1 MEGAMGKALAAPELL
16 KEEKAGQVQWKWV
29 EKGSGLER
37 HAMTVIR
44 YGWRGLNPGVAL
56 LVARGG
62 QEPEIGPWVKATMG
76 RALWSLQ
83 SHRAPPSLLFF
94 EDKKPPVNAYAGLK
108 YK

>member
-62 QEPEIGPWVKATMG
+62 QEPEIWTMG
-76 RALWSLQ
+76 EGN
-83 SHRAPPSLLFF
+83 HG
-94 EDKKPPVNAYAGLK
+94 AGLVVLAVASSPSFPPFL
-108 YK
+108 